1 MTDVNDV
8 IIPFEGS
15 INPGYPKGIKLY
27 LQAKKVDRQINR
39 QDRYFSFK

>member
-1 MTDVNDV
+1 MAAVNYV
-8 IIPFEGS
+8 LITFEGN